1 MTQKLIAFTGLSG
14 AGKTTF
20 LARLKTPTMQ
30 ILQAEEIIKSAR
42 QTFGQAVSA
51 VDDLRSADLG
61 VNQDLLVGEFVR
73 LKDRS
78 AEIVVLDCHVVIEA
92 ESGLSR
98 VEAAIFESIGIT
110 GMIFLRGSPEEIVR
124 RREVDR
130 SRRRAAGVASDL
142 EEIQEIAHAHA
153 QTICD
158 LLRVPLTTVFLGD
171 DNAATERELRSLLS
185 PVDQ

>member
-98 VEAAIFESIGIT
+98 VEA
-110 GMIFLRGSPEEIVR
+110 
-124 RREVDR
+124 DR
-130 SRRRAAGVASDL
+130 KSV
-142 EEIQEIAHAHA
+142 
-153 QTICD
+153 
-158 LLRVPLTTVFLGD
+158 V
-171 DNAATERELRSLLS
+171 
-185 PVDQ
+185 